1 MGCSSSCNVN
11 KLRKQGEIYGFEVS
25 VIPHE
30 ADLTSLK
37 NRDNSSYGIVG
48 IACVLNLVSGGFKAL
63 RLGFIPQCVILD
75 EVGCRNHWLLDHGR
89 MTGINDA
96 RLLSM
101 IKKQK

>member
-30 ADLTSLK
+30 EDLTSLK